1 MFWERQ
7 RDEKIKRRRREGR
20 GKNKLQCPNLTLSWH
35 VRLPPSFHLPL
46 CSPAPT
52 VYSAFPSTPCST
64 SASDAGTHPPPQIKW
79 SLTVILL
86 LFSAHPPFFFLL
98 RFPSQ
103 VPLWDFFFFFFIV
116 CLCPWRWN
124 INVLRSALY
133 INRWCRAA
141 TDSQFPWQPPPS
153 SLHPSVP
160 SSSSCPSL
168 FPSTT
173 LWLSR
178 MEGRDGGYN
187 NNNTSPHADQC
198 DLREGSHE
206 VVG

>member
-1 MFWERQ
+1 MFWERR
-7 RDEKIKRRRREGR
+7 RDEKIKRRREGR

-52 VYSAFPSTPCST
+52 VYSALPSTPCST

-103 VPLWDFFFFFFIV
+103 VPLWDFFYFFFLSSV
-116 CLCPWRWN
+116 CVHEGEILMC
-124 INVLRSALY
+124 SAQH
-133 INRWCRAA
+133 CTT
-141 TDSQFPWQPPPS
+141 TDDVGQQQTPS
-153 SLHPSVP
+153 FHGNLHPSVP
-160 SSSSCPSL
+160 SSSSCPS
-168 FPSTT
+168 TT
-173 LWLSR
+173 RWLSR